1 MFNVERQ
8 ISASEVRQLFGLFFD
23 RVRWLYNLSFNKDE
37 ESRKVEDVKRY
48 SDELFKANHI
58 NEYIHLT
65 IEEAIQKFTLLYP
78 ANLKKMAPNL
88 EYLDTW
94 ISISVDDINSEIN
107 ELIH

>member
-8 ISASEVRQLFGLFFD
+8 TSVSEVRHWFGIFFD

-37 ESRKVEDVKRY
+37 ESKKVEDVKRY

-88 EYLDTW
+88 EQLGTW
-94 ISISVDDINSEIN
+94 ISISLDDIDLEIN
-107 ELIH
+107 ESIH